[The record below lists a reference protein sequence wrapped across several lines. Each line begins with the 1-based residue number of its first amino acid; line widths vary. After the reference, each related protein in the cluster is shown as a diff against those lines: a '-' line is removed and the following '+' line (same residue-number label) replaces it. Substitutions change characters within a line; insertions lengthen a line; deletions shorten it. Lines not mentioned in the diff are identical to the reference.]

1 MAIAA
6 SAKGITPEQA
16 VCLATGQVAKAHN
29 LDSGFIAPGKPAD
42 VVIMG
47 RIQGSPGADAM
58 ETLKAGNLLGVS
70 MLLIDGKLVI
80 RERSQQ
86 TPPPEVGAVIVKED

>member
-1 MAIAA
+1 M
-6 SAKGITPEQA
+6 
-16 VCLATGQVAKAHN
+16 
-29 LDSGFIAPGKPAD
+29 
-42 VVIMG
+42 IMG
-47 RIQGSPGADAM
+47 RIQGSPGATAM

-86 TPPPEVGAVIVKED
+86 TPPPEVGAVIVKEN